1 MSSNDDS
8 LTLGGAPSSEITKR
22 EHFAALAMQGM
33 CADPSMRD
41 VNAISK
47 LAVEAA
53 DSLIDALNK
62 AQS

>member
-1 MSSNDDS
+1 MSTKHHD
-8 LTLGGAPSSEITKR
+8 LTLGHAPSSEFTKR
-22 EHFAALAMQGM
+22 EHFAAMAMQGM
-33 CADPSMRD
+33 CADASMRD
-41 VNAISK
+41 VEKIAK